1 MATGWWCE
9 LMAGHRF
16 GWVLG
21 THCSFASAHTT
32 PQLHLWSTIMTPAT
46 AAYTFRVYSLP
57 LLLVVR
63 VSRWIRSGC
72 CGVLCRFRVGFV
84 WAWYGFCCGFAVKSR
99 GFAPVSRGISRGFAV
114 ISRGFAPVS
123 RRFRAGFARFRA
135 GFARFRAV
143 SPMCY
148 HMVSQGIARY
158 RKGFTWYRRS
168 YLTVETGYM
177 RTAKYREKVVFE
189 DRAT

>member
-72 CGVLCRFRVGFV
+72 CGVLCRFRVGLV
-84 WAWYGFCCGFAVKSR
+84 WVLLWFRGEIARFRAGFAGDIARFR
-99 GFAPVSRGISRGFAV
+99 GDIARFRA
-114 ISRGFAPVS
+114 GFAPVS
-123 RRFRAGFARFRA
+123 RRFRAVSR
-135 GFARFRAV
+135 RFRAV
-143 SPMCY
+143 SRGFAYVLPHGFARY
-148 HMVSQGIARY
+148 REVSQGFHMVSQVIPYGRDRLHENSARIS
-158 RKGFTWYRRS
+158 G
-168 YLTVETGYM
+168 
-177 RTAKYREKVVFE
+177 
-189 DRAT
+189 RAAIRLRPSV